1 MRRPAQL
8 LALRRLRQAP
18 ANNAVL
24 SAALELAAAVEAD
37 GATVVRSEGRPLVVQ
52 MSGDL
57 KYGFNDRA
65 ELAMSVWLSVPNAF
79 KEEYVGVVVEE
90 KKQ

>member
-8 LALRRLRQAP
+8 LALRRLQQAP

-90 KKQ
+90 KTA

>member
-1 MRRPAQL
+1 M
-8 LALRRLRQAP
+8 
-18 ANNAVL
+18 
-24 SAALELAAAVEAD
+24 
-37 GATVVRSEGRPLVVQ
+37 VRSEGRPLVVQ

-90 KKQ
+90 KKP